1 MKAATCSIRKSM
13 RATKGVGR
21 VAASVASS
29 PAAKRVSAPKVNT
42 ITKKARQLA
51 PADLPAPASPAR
63 AAMSDLAAAAA
74 RVVTSSGTTVEL
86 EPGYTVI
93 NCGGVHKIVRVAD
106 CVDLTNSHSEDER
119 EDAAFERA
127 LAPAAAAEP
136 MNAIRT
142 EAEFARLTNGVVPG
156 HVFDIGDFDF
166 GEMERTEL
174 VAATAVA
181 PIATAPVAT
190 APIATAPVATAPIA
204 AAPGS
209 ILFADGDDIVQQ
221 ALAEAE
227 AAPVKPMS
235 ARQRELLKKFNVSAV
250 TRITSSAQASRVIDA
265 IMSARNRHGALV
277 AAAH

>member
-1 MKAATCSIRKSM
+1 
-13 RATKGVGR
+13 
-21 VAASVASS
+21 
-29 PAAKRVSAPKVNT
+29 
-42 ITKKARQLA
+42 
-51 PADLPAPASPAR
+51 
-63 AAMSDLAAAAA
+63 
-74 RVVTSSGTTVEL
+74 
-86 EPGYTVI
+86 
-93 NCGGVHKIVRVAD
+93 
-106 CVDLTNSHSEDER
+106 
-119 EDAAFERA
+119 
-127 LAPAAAAEP
+127 
-136 MNAIRT
+136 MNAITT
-142 EAEFARLTNGVVPG
+142 EDEFARLTNGVVPG

-166 GEMERTEL
+166 DELERTEL
-174 VAATAVA
+174 VAAIAV

-190 APIATAPVATAPIA
+190 APIAAAPIA

-250 TRITSSAQASRVIDA
+250 TLDRITSSAQASRVIDA

>member
-21 VAASVASS
+21 GAASVASS

-190 APIATAPVATAPIA
+190 APTAAAPIA

-250 TRITSSAQASRVIDA
+250 TLDRITSSAQASRVIDA